1 MKLKFYL
8 KKYILFIFSLLILL
22 FFISS
27 FNWKENIAFSSS
39 FKIYFSTHS
48 TILLNDVLLLFKEA
62 EKKNFNP
69 DSAKVLLS
77 KARMQYK
84 SIEPFVIAFFPG
96 DARRINRIIV
106 AEMEDDDEISSYVIP
121 HGFQYVEKLLYNDSV
136 FFYRKLIKEE
146 VEEIYTLIGRFNES
160 ISYIEIHERDVFEAM
175 QMHLVRQFMLGLPN
189 LETTFSKQ
197 GAIESAKTIY
207 FYKELLGELF
217 SEPDSDKINFFNHLY
232 YAIDKG
238 VDFLHA
244 IKPGT
249 EPDYFTFFS
258 QFYIPIS
265 EHLNK
270 VREINVND
278 DNPNSTAINFQ
289 VRSIFDLNVFNSF
302 FFLPAKQMAARRDVI
317 ELGRTLFFDPSLS
330 ANNLRAC
337 ASCHQPGKGFT
348 DGLALS
354 QSFEPGKSLSRNAPT
369 VLNSVLQRKLFHDGR
384 AFTFEDQAGQVM
396 SNPLEMHNDFSQ
408 VAVKLKNSPKYL
420 ALFKNAFL
428 NSKDTLI
435 SSNSVL
441 TSIAEYE
448 RSLIGM
454 NSKFDKAISGRG
466 DQLTEDEKNGFNLFM
481 GKGNCASC
489 HFIPLFNGV
498 MPPEYVETEWEILG
512 VPSSDVK
519 TKRELDAD
527 IGRAGVINVDIFKHA
542 FKSPTLR
549 NIELTGPYMHNGV
562 FKTLEEVIEF
572 YNIGGG
578 IGLGYE
584 VPFQTLASDSLHL
597 SQIEKFQ
604 LISFLKSLT
613 DTVGLT
619 FKPTSLPEFP
629 DNPKLNLRPI
639 GGDY

>member
-1 MKLKFYL
+1 MIYYL
-8 KKYILFIFSLLILL
+8 RRRFLFIFSLLILL
-22 FFISS
+22 FFVYS
-27 FNWKENIAFSSS
+27 FNWSENKSFSTS
-39 FKIYFSTHS
+39 FKIYFSTNS
-48 TILLNDVLLLFKEA
+48 SILLNDVLHLFKEV

-69 DSAKVLLS
+69 DSAKIILL
-77 KARMQYK
+77 KARIQYK
-84 SIEPFVIAFFPG
+84 SIEPFVITFFPG
-96 DARRINRIIV
+96 DARRINKIIIP
-106 AEMEDDDEISSYVIP
+106 EMEEDDEISSYVIP

-136 FFYRKLIKEE
+136 VFYRRLIKEE

-160 ISYIEIHERDVFEAM
+160 ISYIDIHERDVFEAM
-175 QMHLVRQFMLGLPN
+175 QMHLVRQFAIGLIN
-189 LETTFSKQ
+189 METSLSGY
-197 GAIESAKTIY
+197 GAIESAKTIF
-207 FYKELLGELF
+207 FYKEFLREMYP
-217 SEPDSDKINFFNHLY
+217 EPDTDKINLFNEFY
-232 YAIDKG
+232 SAIDNG
-238 VDFLHA
+238 VNFLMPN
-244 IKPGT
+244 KSGT
-249 EPDYFTFFS
+249 ELDYFSFYS
-258 QFYIPIS
+258 NYYIPIS
-265 EHLNK
+265 GFLNK
-270 VREINVND
+270 LREAIVKD
-278 DNPNSTAINFQ
+278 DTYNTTAINFQ
-289 VRSIFDLNVFNSF
+289 VRSIFDLDVFNSY
-302 FFLPAKQMAARRDVI
+302 FFLPAKQMTARKNVI
-317 ELGRTLFFDPSLS
+317 ELGRILFFDPALS

-354 QSFEPGKSLSRNAPT
+354 QSFEPGKNLSRNAPT

-408 VAVKLKNSPKYL
+408 VAVKLKDSPEYL

-428 NSKDTLI
+428 NSKDTVI

-441 TSIAEYE
+441 TAIAEYE

-454 NSKFDKAISGRG
+454 NSKFDKAISGRS
-466 DQLTEDEKNGFNLFM
+466 DQLTDDEKNGFNIFM

-512 VPSSDVK
+512 VPSSAIK
-519 TKRELDAD
+519 AKRELDTD

-572 YNIGGG
+572 YNTGGG
-578 IGLGYE
+578 TGLGYE
-584 VPFQTLASDSLHL
+584 VPFQTLASDPLQL
-597 SQIEKFQ
+597 SPIEKFQ
-604 LISFLKSLT
+604 LISFLKTLT
-613 DTVGLT
+613 DTVELT
-619 FKPTSLPEFP
+619 IVPSSLPEFS

>member
-1 MKLKFYL
+1 MRITYFSKRHL
-8 KKYILFIFSLLILL
+8 LFVFSLLFLL

-27 FNWKENIAFSSS
+27 FNRKENKTFSTS
-39 FKIYFSTHS
+39 FKIYFSTNS
-48 TILLNDVLLLFKEA
+48 TILLNDVLLLFKEV

-77 KARMQYK
+77 KARIQYK

-96 DARRINRIIV
+96 DAQKINRIIV
-106 AEMEDDDEISSYVIP
+106 AEMEEDDEISAYVIP

-136 FFYRKLIKEE
+136 VFYRKLIKEE
-146 VEEIYTLIGRFNES
+146 IEEIYTIIGRLNES
-160 ISYIEIHERDVFEAM
+160 ISYIDILERDVFEAM

-189 LETTFSKQ
+189 IETAFSRN
-197 GAIESAKTIY
+197 GTTESAKTIF
-207 FYKELLGELF
+207 FYKDFLRQTF
-217 SEPDSDKINFFNHLY
+217 SESDSEKINLFIQLY
-232 YAIDKG
+232 FAIDKG
-238 VDFLHA
+238 VDFLNNA
-244 IKPGT
+244 KPGT
-249 EPDYFTFFS
+249 EPDYFTFYS
-258 QFYIPIS
+258 HYYINIS
-265 EHLNK
+265 GYLNK
-270 VREINVND
+270 LRELISND
-278 DNPNSTAINFQ
+278 DTYNSTAINFQ

-578 IGLGYE
+578 TGLGYE
-584 VPFQTLASDSLHL
+584 VPFQTLAPDSLHL
-597 SQIEKFQ
+597 SQNEKFQ
-604 LISFLKSLT
+604 LISFLKTLT

>member
-1 MKLKFYL
+1 MIYYL
-8 KKYILFIFSLLILL
+8 RRRFLFIFSLLILL
-22 FFISS
+22 FFVYS
-27 FNWKENIAFSSS
+27 FNWNENKSFSTS

-48 TILLNDVLLLFKEA
+48 TILLNDVLLLFKEV

-69 DSAKVLLS
+69 DSAKILLL
-77 KARMQYK
+77 KARIQYK

-96 DARRINRIIV
+96 DARRINKIIIP
-106 AEMEDDDEISSYVIP
+106 EMEEDDELSSYVIP

-136 FFYRKLIKEE
+136 VFYRRLIKEE

-160 ISYIEIHERDVFEAM
+160 ISYIDILERDVFDAM
-175 QMHLVRQFMLGLPN
+175 QMHLVRQFTIGLIN
-189 LETTFSKQ
+189 METSLSRFGT
-197 GAIESAKTIY
+197 IESAKTIF
-207 FYKELLGELF
+207 FYKELFREIYP
-217 SEPDSDKINFFNHLY
+217 EPDSDKIDLFNELY
-232 YAIDKG
+232 SAIDKG
-238 VDFLHA
+238 IDFLNTNK
-244 IKPGT
+244 IGS
-249 EPDYFTFFS
+249 EPDYFTFYS
-258 QFYIPIS
+258 KYYIPVS
-265 EHLNK
+265 DYMSKL
-270 VREINVND
+270 REVIVND
-278 DNPNSTAINFQ
+278 NSYNTTAINFQ
-289 VRSIFDLNVFNSF
+289 VRSIFDLNVFNSY
-302 FFLPAKQMAARRDVI
+302 FFLPAKQMAARKDVI
-317 ELGRTLFFDPSLS
+317 ELGRTLFFDPALS

-337 ASCHQPGKGFT
+337 ASCHQPVKGFT

-354 QSFEPGKSLSRNAPT
+354 QSFEPGKNLSRNAPT
-369 VLNSVLQRKLFHDGR
+369 VLNSVLQRKLFYDGR
-384 AFTFEDQAGQVM
+384 VFTFEDQAGQVM

-428 NSKDTLI
+428 NSEDTLI

-441 TSIAEYE
+441 TAIAEYE

-572 YNIGGG
+572 YNVGGG
-578 IGLGYE
+578 TGLGYE
-584 VPFQTLASDSLHL
+584 VPFQTLASDSLQL
-597 SQIEKFQ
+597 SPIEKYQ
-604 LISFLKSLT
+604 LISFLKTLT

-619 FKPTSLPEFP
+619 IIPSSLPEFS
-629 DNPKLNLRPI
+629 DNPKLNFRPI